1 MGFFKR
7 FLDTF
12 GLKGKKIYITGESYA
27 GYYVPYIADS
37 MFTNGNKDYYDV
49 QGTLI
54 YDPSTSYDVVQTS
67 SKQSL
72 VLRAVLRPLTTR
84 F

>member
-1 MGFFKR
+1 
-7 FLDTF
+7 
-12 GLKGKKIYITGESYA
+12 
-27 GYYVPYIADS
+27 

-67 SKQSL
+67 SKLAQL
-72 VLRAVLRPLTTR
+72 ETDPQ
-84 F
+84 